1 MKKIITLLAVGTIS
15 IFMQACTTYGEPY
28 SSGYYS
34 AGYYSS
40 PAPRYYAPTPPPMVI
55 HQNQYHRPRAYT
67 YDVLDIQ
74 ANTMFRVQDRRQPAR
89 QGCNPKPTF
98 FYVP

>member
-1 MKKIITLLAVGTIS
+1 MKKIITLLTVGTIS
-15 IFMQACTTYGEPY
+15 IFMQACISYGEPY

-34 AGYYSS
+34 PRYYSS
-40 PAPRYYAPTPPPMVI
+40 PEPMYYVPTPPPVVV
-55 HQNQYHRPRAYT
+55 HSYQRPQPYT
-67 YDVLDIQ
+67 YEVLDIQ
-74 ANTMFRVQDRRQPAR
+74 ANTMFRVQDRRQTAR